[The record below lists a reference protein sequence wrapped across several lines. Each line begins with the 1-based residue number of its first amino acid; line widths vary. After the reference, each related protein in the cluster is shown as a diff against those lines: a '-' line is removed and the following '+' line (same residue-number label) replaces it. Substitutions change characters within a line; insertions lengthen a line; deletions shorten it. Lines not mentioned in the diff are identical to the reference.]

1 MANIYAFQGMVPVID
16 PTAFVH
22 PNATLIG
29 DVIIGPGVYVGPGA
43 SLRGDFGRL
52 ILEDGV
58 NFQDNCVMHGFPQ
71 SETVIEQD
79 GHIGHGAVIHGCRIR
94 RRALVGMNAVVMDHA
109 VVGEES
115 FVAAMAFVR
124 AGWEIPRRKLVAGIP
139 GKIVRD
145 LSDAEI
151 AWKAEAT
158 MEYQELAQRCLEGLH
173 PAEPLTAPEADRPRA
188 YASAIDPLYASKG

>member
-52 ILEDGV
+52 ILEEGV

-79 GHIGHGAVIHGCRIR
+79 GHIGHGAVIHGCRIKK
-94 RRALVGMNAVVMDHA
+94 RALVGMNAVVMDHA

-124 AGWEIPRRKLVAGIP
+124 AGWEIPPRKLVAGIP

-158 MEYQELAQRCLEGLH
+158 KEYQVLAQLCVEGLH
-173 PAEPLTAPEADRPRA
+173 RAEPLTAAEADRPRA
-188 YASAIDPLYASKG
+188 YASTIDPLYASKG